1 MWISRSVFGF
11 ARLSGR
17 GPAGPSPEALAWPL
31 AVGGICLVSLLVG
44 ILYWSGV
51 RIAVSLWL
59 SASAYNHSL
68 LILPVFVFMLWS
80 GRAELGGL
88 SPRPTLWGGALIAVF
103 SLLWLFSTLSG
114 VAEGGHFAIIGL
126 IQGVLLSVLGGRLY
140 LRLLV
145 PFCYLWLLVPSGEFM
160 VPLLQAVTAW
170 AATVLLELVGIAT
183 FRDNLIIEVASG
195 AYVVAPGC
203 AGLNFV
209 LAALATA
216 LAYAQLVYRSW
227 GRRVVFVL
235 ALLALAVAGNAVRVF
250 LIIAVAH
257 VLDDVGDIADD
268 HILYGWA
275 FFSLLLLGGMALGL
289 RFRQDHGSG
298 ETPPPQVPASPET
311 IVTATLGAALLVSV
325 APALLW
331 GLWSDDRRAAT
342 LLPVLSCGTLD
353 VVATGPEW
361 PRSVGQVDTL
371 AAIDCAWADR
381 NVHLAVAGLDRPLRL
396 GKLVGVE
403 RWVGAGEGWSRM
415 ARRLTTVRMDGV
427 SIPVQEDLEANGHRR
442 RLIWSLFWADDGW
455 RRPGWDVAMADL
467 RADVAGRRG
476 AIVVL
481 VSTSAD
487 DGEAAAQG
495 ALRTFLSGQR
505 LDFNAFSERGH

>member
-1 MWISRSVFGF
+1 M
-11 ARLSGR
+11 
-17 GPAGPSPEALAWPL
+17 
-31 AVGGICLVSLLVG
+31 GGICLLSLLIV

-51 RIAVSLWL
+51 RTAVALWL

-68 LILPVFVFMLWS
+68 LILPVFAFMLWS

-88 SPRPTLWGGALIAVF
+88 SPRPTLWGGAIIGIF

-114 VAEGGHFAIIGL
+114 VAEGGHFAIIGM

-160 VPLLQAVTAW
+160 VPMLQAVTAW
-170 AATVLLELVGIAT
+170 AAAILLELVGIAT

-216 LAYAQLVYRSW
+216 LAYAQLIYRSW
-227 GRRVVFVL
+227 GRRVAFVL

-275 FFSLLLLGGMALGL
+275 FFSLLLLGSMALGL

-298 ETPPPQVPASPET
+298 ETPSPPVPASLAA
-311 IVTATLGAALLVSV
+311 IVVATLAAALLVSV

-342 LLPVLSCGTLD
+342 ILPPLSCGTLET
-353 VVATGPEW
+353 VAASPEW
-361 PRSVGQVDTL
+361 PGSVSQVDTL
-371 AAIDCAWADR
+371 AAIDCGGADR

-403 RWVGAGEGWSRM
+403 RWVAAGAGWSRM
-415 ARRLTTVRMDGV
+415 DRRLTTVRMNGL
-427 SIPVQEDLEANGHRR
+427 SIPVQEDVEANGHRR
-442 RLIWSLFWADDGW
+442 RLIWSLFWAGAGW
-455 RRPGWDVAMADL
+455 RRPGWEVAVADL
-467 RADVAGRRG
+467 KADMAGRRG
-476 AIVVL
+476 AVVVL
-481 VSTSAD
+481 VATAAD
-487 DGEAAAQG
+487 DGEAAAQQV
-495 ALRTFLSGQR
+495 LSTFLSGQR
-505 LDFNAFSERGH
+505 LDFNILPERGH